1 METLDIIMRDSGGTR
16 KGIGG
21 EKQILIVDNM
31 EDALIAA
38 FDAGLTAEEIADIQ
52 LGSIL

>member
-1 METLDIIMRDSGGTR
+1 METLDIIARDIGASQ
-16 KGIGG
+16 KGVG
-21 EKQILIVDNM
+21 EKRILIADNM

-52 LGSIL
+52 LGSIS

>member
-1 METLDIIMRDSGGTR
+1 METLDIIARDTGASM
-16 KGIGG
+16 KGKGD
-21 EKQILIVDNM
+21 KTILIANNM

-52 LGSIL
+52 LGSIS